1 MFRKIFAIVGALI
14 AGGLGIA
21 VLSTGTQVAHAGIQ
35 MN

>member
-1 MFRKIFAIVGALI
+1 MFRKIFAIVGALV

-21 VLSTGTQVAHAGIQ
+21 VLSASQAAHAGVQ

>member
-1 MFRKIFAIVGALI
+1 MKISSNNILI

-21 VLSTGTQVAHAGIQ
+21 VASASQAAHAFIR